1 MGNDLE
7 ELSEKMEH
15 DWLRR
20 PRNLEPEGDD
30 S

>member
-1 MGNDLE
+1 MEQNLD
-7 ELSEKMEH
+7 ELSDEMEQ

-20 PRNLEPEGDD
+20 PRNLSLEEEN